1 MGSITLLFIY
11 YFVSMETFETKE
23 IHEDDIPYT
32 SDWGYD
38 LFEWGYLKPENILK
52 KQEDIDEVNNAIKV
66 LEKYKAIWD
75 KNNWYL

>member
-1 MGSITLLFIY
+1 LIFWKDDLSLSSKLLSGATHLAVYEVLLGKMPLMGSITLLFIY

-38 LFEWGYLKPENILK
+38 LFE
-52 KQEDIDEVNNAIKV
+52 
-66 LEKYKAIWD
+66 
-75 KNNWYL
+75 